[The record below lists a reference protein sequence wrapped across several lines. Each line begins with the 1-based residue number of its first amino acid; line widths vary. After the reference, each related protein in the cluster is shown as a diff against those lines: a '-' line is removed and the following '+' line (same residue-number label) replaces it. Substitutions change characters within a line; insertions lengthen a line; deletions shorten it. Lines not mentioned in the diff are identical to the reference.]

1 MAKGFVPIKDLTGL
15 GLKKLN
21 DYLSY
26 LYLATKNVAEKD
38 IQTGVGNKIDI
49 TQNPALNHTGDVTSA
64 GGGVTTITA
73 KAVTSAG
80 GGVMTITAKAVT
92 MAKIQDIATAV
103 MLGRVTSET
112 GITEQLTVAQ
122 VRTLLTD
129 LANRFVTDAQ
139 IAEWTAKQA
148 ALGFTP
154 ENIANKN
161 QVSGYAGLGVDGKID
176 STQLSSIAI
185 NDTFVVATQEAML
198 ALVAQVGDVCV
209 RTDLS
214 KSFILTIN
222 DATVLANWQELLT
235 PISLVQSVSGK
246 TGTVILIKGD
256 VGLANVDNTSDI
268 DKPVSTAQQT
278 ALDGKVDDAQ
288 VLTNVPV
295 GALFTDTV
303 YTLPAT
309 LPAAMIVNSHFVYS
323 QILASQEWIV
333 DHTLGKY
340 PSVSVVDSSGNL
352 VIGDIHYIS
361 DTQLILTFNSEFSGK
376 AYLN

>member
-49 TQNPALNHTGDVTSA
+49 TQNPALNHTGDVTSV

-73 KAVTSAG
+73 KAVTSVG

-154 ENIANKN
+154 ENTANKN
-161 QVSGYAGLGVDGKID
+161 QVSGYVGLGVDGKID

-185 NDTFVVATQEAML
+185 NDTFVVATQVAML

-235 PISLVQSVSGK
+235 PMSLVQSVSGK

-352 VIGDIHYIS
+352 VIGGIHYIS
-361 DTQLILTFNSEFSGK
+361 DNQLVLTFSSEFSGK